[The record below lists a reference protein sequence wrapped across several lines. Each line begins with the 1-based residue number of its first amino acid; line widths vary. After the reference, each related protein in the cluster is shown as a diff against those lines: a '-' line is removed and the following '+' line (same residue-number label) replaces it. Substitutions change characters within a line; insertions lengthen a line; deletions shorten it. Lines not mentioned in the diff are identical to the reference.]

1 MGSIFTDGAT
11 AVEAAEWN
19 KLVKT
24 DGSTQ
29 FQILGYRIYYSSG
42 WNVSSIIG
50 NGDSSAAAIACSW
63 DNTLDK
69 LDIDTSGLS
78 ANNSEFSTFQPTV
91 IVSPSYRTGASP
103 STPNYIPQGLATS
116 VNDVYVRFFDVE
128 GDPGVLTH
136 QTSIGTQMDFNMLL
150 FGFYDT

>member
-42 WNVSSIIG
+42 WQVSTIIG
-50 NGDSSAAAIACSW
+50 NGDSSAAAMACSW

-78 ANNSEFSTFQPTV
+78 VNNSEFSTFQPAV

-116 VNDVYVRFFDVE
+116 VNDVYVRFFDATD
-128 GDPGVLTH
+128 GTH
-136 QTSIGTQMDFNMLL
+136 VTSIGTQMDFNMLL